1 MSKLKPIGSEKL
13 QGDEKLKRIMEIAR
27 YKEVIPNPI
36 NETSGVDYQVKL
48 ADGNTYEIAKEKSGY
63 VIKKRIDESHSDYIE
78 PMKNR
83 RHYSSYSSAFKRL
96 NLIAKEVNNLTETT
110 EGISLFTEQKKYTLK
125 TPTPKET
132 EPEASTPPPVPEPA
146 PAPAPVGGPSEPE
159 TSLTDMGVDM
169 GPDAPEDT
177 DMDMPEPSDD
187 MPMDN
192 EEDNDE
198 VTFKSIQKLT
208 GKLAQKIRDLQ
219 DQEEEISSKDAKY
232 VVNSIISAI
241 SDNLDEDDKE
251 DIIGKLEGEDE
262 DNEFDMGDEDMGNEP
277 SDEEMPSD
285 DEETLPQPEGEM
297 GEEWNEQSSEMEE
310 EWNEGEVSEDDF
322 LGKVFGN
329 IFSESKVDKI
339 LKNYFAINENEKKF
353 ITEKKQVKKQINEN
367 RVKSSIVEIN
377 RLSESLNQRKVAK
390 DIVKNFPEINFVGK
404 TNKGNLVFENKN
416 KQLKVSPSGKIL

>member
-13 QGDEKLKRIMEIAR
+13 QGDEKLRRIMEIAR
-27 YKEVIPNPI
+27 YKEVVPNSI
-36 NETSGVDYQVKL
+36 NETSSVDYQIKL

-78 PMKNR
+78 PMQNR

-125 TPTPKET
+125 TPTSNTT
-132 EPEASTPPPVPEPA
+132 EPEASTPPTAPAPEPS

-177 DMDMPEPSDD
+177 DMDMSEPSDD
-187 MPMDN
+187 MPMDT

-208 GKLAQKIRDLQ
+208 GKLDQKIRDLQ

-262 DNEFDMGDEDMGNEP
+262 DNEFDMGDEDMESEP
-277 SDEEMPSD
+277 SDEEIPSD
-285 DEETLPQPEGEM
+285 DEETVPEPEGEM
-297 GEEWNEQSSEMEE
+297 GEQYNEMRHD
-310 EWNEGEVSEDDF
+310 GEVSEDDF

-329 IFSESKVDKI
+329 IFSEGKVDRI

-353 ITEKKQVKKQINEN
+353 ITEKKQIKKQINES
-367 RVKSSIVEIN
+367 RVKTSIVEIN
-377 RLSESLNQRKVAK
+377 RLSESLNQRKVAR

>member
-13 QGDEKLKRIMEIAR
+13 QGDEKLRRIMEIAR
-27 YKEVIPNPI
+27 YKEVIPNSI
-36 NETSGVDYQVKL
+36 NETSSVDYQIKL

-125 TPTPKET
+125 TPTPSATET
-132 EPEASTPPPVPEPA
+132 EASTPPPSPEPS
-146 PAPAPVGGPSEPE
+146 PAPSPVGGPSEPE

-169 GPDAPEDT
+169 GPGAPEDT
-177 DMDMPEPSDD
+177 DMDMTEPSDD

-192 EEDNDE
+192 EEDNEE

-262 DNEFDMGDEDMGNEP
+262 DNGFDMGDEDMENEP
-277 SDEEMPSD
+277 SDEEIPID
-285 DEETLPQPEGEM
+285 DEETIPQPEGEM
-297 GEEWNEQSSEMEE
+297 GEQSSEMEE

-339 LKNYFAINENEKKF
+339 LKNYFSINENEKKF

-377 RLSESLNQRKVAK
+377 RLSESSNQRKVAR

>member
-1 MSKLKPIGSEKL
+1 M
-13 QGDEKLKRIMEIAR
+13 
-27 YKEVIPNPI
+27 
-36 NETSGVDYQVKL
+36 T
-48 ADGNTYEIAKEKSGY
+48 
-63 VIKKRIDESHSDYIE
+63 
-78 PMKNR
+78 
-83 RHYSSYSSAFKRL
+83 
-96 NLIAKEVNNLTETT
+96 
-110 EGISLFTEQKKYTLK
+110 
-125 TPTPKET
+125 
-132 EPEASTPPPVPEPA
+132 
-146 PAPAPVGGPSEPE
+146 
-159 TSLTDMGVDM
+159 
-169 GPDAPEDT
+169 
-177 DMDMPEPSDD
+177 EPSDD

-192 EEDNDE
+192 EEDNEE

-262 DNEFDMGDEDMGNEP
+262 DNGFDMGDEDMENEP
-277 SDEEMPSD
+277 SDEEIPID
-285 DEETLPQPEGEM
+285 DEETIPQPEGEM
-297 GEEWNEQSSEMEE
+297 GEQSSEMEE

-339 LKNYFAINENEKKF
+339 LKNYFSINENEKKF

-377 RLSESLNQRKVAK
+377 RLSESSNQRKVAR

>member
-13 QGDEKLKRIMEIAR
+13 QGDEKLRRIMEIAR
-27 YKEVIPNPI
+27 YKEVVPNSI
-36 NETSGVDYQVKL
+36 NETSSVDYQIKL

-78 PMKNR
+78 PMQNR

-125 TPTPKET
+125 TPTPNTT
-132 EPEASTPPPVPEPA
+132 EPESSTPPPSPEPS

-187 MPMDN
+187 MSMDA

-219 DQEEEISSKDAKY
+219 NQEEEISSKDAKY

-241 SDNLDEDDKE
+241 SDNLDEEDKE

-262 DNEFDMGDEDMGNEP
+262 DSEFDMGDEDMENEP
-277 SDEEMPSD
+277 SDEEMAND
-285 DEETLPQPEGEM
+285 DEETVPEPEGEM
-297 GEEWNEQSSEMEE
+297 GEQYNEMRHD
-310 EWNEGEVSEDDF
+310 GEVSEDDF

-329 IFSESKVDKI
+329 IFSESKVDRI

-353 ITEKKQVKKQINEN
+353 ITEKKQIKKQINES
-367 RVKSSIVEIN
+367 RVKTSIVEIN

-390 DIVKNFPEINFVGK
+390 DIIKNFPEVNFVGK

-416 KQLKVSPSGKIL
+416 KQLKVSPSGQIL